1 MTKLE
6 MKLLKK
12 VAKRRVA
19 QGENIDDILADWTKL
34 TDEEREEIRKVVLSM
49 VYC

>member
-12 VAKRRVA
+12 VAKRRVT

-34 TDEEREEIRKVVLSM
+34 TDEERDEIRKVV
-49 VYC
+49 

>member
-34 TDEEREEIRKVVLSM
+34 TDNEMDEIRKVV
-49 VYC
+49 

>member
-19 QGENIDDILADWTKL
+19 QGENIDDILANWIKL
-34 TDEEREEIRKVVLSM
+34 TDEERKEIRKVV
-49 VYC
+49 

>member
-19 QGENIDDILADWTKL
+19 QGENIDDILNDWMKL
-34 TDEEREEIRKVVLSM
+34 TDEERDEIRKVV
-49 VYC
+49 

>member
-12 VAKRRVA
+12 VAKRRVV
-19 QGENIDDILADWTKL
+19 QGENIDDILNDWTKL
-34 TDEEREEIRKVVLSM
+34 TDEERDEIRKVV
-49 VYC
+49 

>member
-6 MKLLKK
+6 MKLLQK

-34 TDEEREEIRKVVLSM
+34 TDEERDEIRKVV
-49 VYC
+49 

>member
-34 TDEEREEIRKVVLSM
+34 TDEEMEEIRKVV
-49 VYC
+49 

>member
-19 QGENIDDILADWTKL
+19 QSENIDDILADWTKL
-34 TDEEREEIRKVVLSM
+34 TDEEREEIRKIV
-49 VYC
+49 

>member
-34 TDEEREEIRKVVLSM
+34 ADEEREEIRKVV
-49 VYC
+49 

>member
-12 VAKRRVA
+12 VAKRRVD

-34 TDEEREEIRKVVLSM
+34 TDEEREEIRKIV
-49 VYC
+49 

>member
-19 QGENIDDILADWTKL
+19 QGENIDDILNDWTKL
-34 TDEEREEIRKVVLSM
+34 TDEERDEIRKVV
-49 VYC
+49 

>member
-19 QGENIDDILADWTKL
+19 HGENIDDILADWTKL
-34 TDEEREEIRKVVLSM
+34 TDEEKDEIRKVV
-49 VYC
+49 

>member
-12 VAKRRVA
+12 VAKRRVT
-19 QGENIDDILADWTKL
+19 QGENIDDILNDWAKL
-34 TDEEREEIRKVVLSM
+34 TDEERDEIRKVV
-49 VYC
+49 

>member
-19 QGENIDDILADWTKL
+19 QGELIDDILNDWPKL
-34 TDEEREEIRKVVLSM
+34 SDEEREEIRKVV
-49 VYC
+49 

>member
-19 QGENIDDILADWTKL
+19 QGENIDDILTDWTKL
-34 TDEEREEIRKVVLSM
+34 TDEEREEIRKIV
-49 VYC
+49 